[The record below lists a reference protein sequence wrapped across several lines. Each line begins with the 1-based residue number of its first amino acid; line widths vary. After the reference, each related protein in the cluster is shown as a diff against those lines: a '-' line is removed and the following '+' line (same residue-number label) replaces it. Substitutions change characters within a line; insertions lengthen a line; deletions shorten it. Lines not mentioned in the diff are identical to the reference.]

1 MTKQLGIN
9 RTLRNRST
17 VHRNT
22 RPKLPPAKL
31 MDYLRKAF
39 LTDSTFSRHQ
49 HGQVCRSHL
58 NSHIN
63 GTVQSFTIANDA
75 KTKFYILYL

>member
-1 MTKQLGIN
+1 MPEKFRIN
-9 RTLRNRST
+9 RALRNGST
-17 VHRNT
+17 VYRNI
-22 RPKLPPAKL
+22 RSVFSPAKL

-63 GTVQSFTIANDA
+63 GTVQPFTIAYDA